1 MNVTY
6 KGPAVTQYGVTNATW
21 ERAEKLNLGVDL
33 ELFSKLSLTVDI
45 FKDNRSNILLRRERF
60 PEYLGYENAK
70 PWASIGK
77 VENKGLELAMNY
89 VQEVGKNWSFDLR
102 GTFTYNR
109 ATLIY
114 SDEAYRAEE
123 YRRHDGK
130 SLNGTWGYV
139 AERLFVDQADIDN
152 SPTQKFG
159 NSPMPGD
166 IKYKDM
172 NDDLSLIHISEPT
185 RPY

>member
-1 MNVTY
+1 M
-6 KGPAVTQYGVTNATW
+6 GVY
-21 ERAEKLNLGVDL
+21 R
-33 ELFSKLSLTVDI
+33 
-45 FKDNRSNILLRRERF
+45 
-60 PEYLGYENAK
+60 
-70 PWASIGK
+70 K

-172 NDDLSLIHISEPT
+172 NDDGMKTVPT
-185 RPY
+185 NANFLLMVQLRASCMASVPPYVTRNLTSVSSSRERHSGKS